1 MLDPAWLAAL
11 AAIHRLGAFDL
22 AASALSVTPPAIS
35 QRIRALEER
44 VGMRLIRRGQPCEA
58 TPEGLRLIRH
68 YDEIRLL
75 ERQLAEDL
83 PALAT
88 GPAPLRIAVN
98 ADSLATW
105 VLPALASCEGFLFD
119 LVIDDQDVSQDWLR
133 RGEVMAA
140 ITAHPGPL
148 QGCDTI
154 ALGALRYLATAS
166 PGYMA
171 RWFPDGVS
179 AGALARAPSL
189 IYSGKDR
196 LQQDWAERVAG
207 SYPGP
212 VSGLDSGLVSGL
224 DSGAGSAPLTL
235 PCHRIGASQAFVDAA
250 LLGLGWAMNPEALAR
265 PHLDAGRL
273 VEIRPDSALD
283 VTLYWQFPRLVAPA
297 LAPLTREIRLAAAA
311 VLVPPP
317 ASGPAPTT

>member
-11 AAIHRLGAFDL
+11 SAIHRLGAFDL
-22 AASALSVTPPAIS
+22 AAAELSVTPPAIS

-58 TPEGLRLIRH
+58 TEEGLRLIRH

-83 PALAT
+83 PALAA

-105 VLPALASCEGFLFD
+105 VLPALKACDGFLFD
-119 LVIDDQDVSQDWLR
+119 LVIDDQDVSQEWLR

-140 ITAHPGPL
+140 ITSHPGPL

-166 PGYMA
+166 PGYQA
-171 RWFPDGVS
+171 QWF
-179 AGALARAPSL
+179 AGAVTAAALAHAPSL

-196 LQQDWAERVAG
+196 LQQTWAQRITGQEV
-207 SYPGP
+207 
-212 VSGLDSGLVSGL
+212 
-224 DSGAGSAPLTL
+224 TL
-235 PCHRIGASQAFVDAA
+235 PCHQIGASQAFVDATM
-250 LLGLGWAMNPEALAR
+250 LGLGWAMNPEALVR
-265 PHLDAGRL
+265 PQLDAGRL
-273 VEIRPDSALD
+273 VELVANSALD
-283 VTLYWQFPRLVAPA
+283 VALYWQFPRLVAPA
-297 LAPLTREIRLAAAA
+297 LAPLTREIRKAAAA
-311 VLVPPP
+311 VLVAP
-317 ASGPAPTT
+317 ATI